1 MTQYQLE
8 VAISETRSRYQS
20 LVAEK
25 MQVIRQNKI
34 RRMELEKEICDLR
47 AESNRLQGDIEQLN
61 VRMNDELL
69 PLIKEHADLRAQN
82 EAENQES
89 HEENK

>member
-1 MTQYQLE
+1 MIMTQFQLE

-25 MQVIRQNKI
+25 MQVIRQNKV
-34 RRMELEKEICDLR
+34 RRLELEKQVFDLKC
-47 AESNRLQGDIEQLN
+47 ENSLLQGDIEQLHI
-61 VRMNDELL
+61 RMNDELA
-69 PLIKEHADLRAQN
+69 PLIKQHADMRAQN

-89 HEENK
+89 HE

>member
-1 MTQYQLE
+1 MTQFQLE

-25 MQVIRQNKI
+25 MQVIRQNKV
-34 RRMELEKEICDLR
+34 RRLELEKQVFDLKC
-47 AESNRLQGDIEQLN
+47 ENSLLQGDIEQLHI
-61 VRMNDELL
+61 RMNDELA
-69 PLIKEHADLRAQN
+69 PLIKQHADMRAQN

-89 HEENK
+89 HE

>member
-8 VAISETRSRYQS
+8 VKITEVRSRYQA
-20 LVAEK
+20 LVQEK

-34 RRMELEKEICDLR
+34 RQLELGKEINDLR
-47 AESNRLQGDIEQLN
+47 VESNHLQGDIEQLN

-82 EAENQES
+82 EAENRQSNE
-89 HEENK
+89 